1 LETKD
6 RK

>member
-1 LETKD
+1 MTKD